1 MNEVKSIAN
10 NTEIPLLFFVKY
22 TGYERKLQP
31 AIAGNPCI
39 YVKLW
44 KYKITKVLEGLKN
57 GGGG

>member
-1 MNEVKSIAN
+1 MIAAAKSDWCFIFNIVALMNEVKSIAN

-39 YVKLW
+39 YVKL
-44 KYKITKVLEGLKN
+44 
-57 GGGG
+57 